1 MPNLPQPDLVALA
14 RDGAQ
19 KSGLPAALIYAMILK
34 ESSGNPDAQH
44 KNSGARGLMQLKAA
58 AAGEH
63 GVGYDELFDPEKNVE
78 AGSGYLARMM
88 ERFEGDPKRALSA
101 YNVGPGNT
109 RKFEGAAPA
118 AQPYIDTISGTIA
131 QVTGEGQPFADEVNP
146 EAGPLPNALHR
157 QRVAKVLND
166 LLRQEPVQVPMRQ
179 TGLPP
184 TYDSAG
190 ITRMLSGL
198 NFAQ

>member
-1 MPNLPQPDLVALA
+1 MANLRQDRIVELA
-14 RDGAQ
+14 RDGAS
-19 KSGLPAALIYAMILK
+19 KSGLPAALLYAMILK

-44 KNSGARGLMQLKAA
+44 KKSGARGLMQLKAA

-118 AQPYIDTISGTIA
+118 AQPYIDTISGTISE
-131 QVTGEGQPFADEVNP
+131 VTGEGQPFADEVNP

-157 QRVAKVLND
+157 QKVAKVLND